1 MIAEERKTVLVTGFT
16 PFPGAPVNPTQH
28 LMQSLP
34 DRLAEVTST
43 VRFVFH
49 VLPTT
54 WAGRHDVTDRL
65 RRDIRPDAIVH
76 FGVDGTRLTLNIET
90 RAVNR
95 AEQVRPDAAGEIA
108 PAPELVS
115 GAEEARMSTLP
126 AEALCE
132 AARAA
137 GIPVELS
144 EDAGTYLCNATLWDS
159 IGSGIPSIFIHVPTL
174 PESPNDERPVFA
186 EVEAAAVRILAEVAR
201 RLG

>member
-1 MIAEERKTVLVTGFT
+1 MTAEGWKTVLVTGFR
-16 PFPGAPVNPTQH
+16 PFPGAPVNPTEH

-34 DRLAEVTST
+34 GRLGEVTST

-54 WAGRHDVTDRL
+54 WAGRHEVTGKL

-76 FGVDGTRLTLNIET
+76 FGVDGTRSTLNIET

-95 AEQVRPDAAGEIA
+95 AEQVRPDAAGETA
-108 PAPELVS
+108 PAAQLAS
-115 GAEEARMSTLP
+115 GAEETRMSTLP
-126 AEALCE
+126 AGALCE

-137 GIPVELS
+137 GAPVELS
-144 EDAGTYLCNATLWDS
+144 ADAGTYLCNATLWDS
-159 IGSGIPSIFIHVPTL
+159 IGSGIPSIFIHVPAL
-174 PESPNDERPVFA
+174 PESPNDKRPAFA
-186 EVEAAAVRILAEVAR
+186 VVETAAVRILEEVAR